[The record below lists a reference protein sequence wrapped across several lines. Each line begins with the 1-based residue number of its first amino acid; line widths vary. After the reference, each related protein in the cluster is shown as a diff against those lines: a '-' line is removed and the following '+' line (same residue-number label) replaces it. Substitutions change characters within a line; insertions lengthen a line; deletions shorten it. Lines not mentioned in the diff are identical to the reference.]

1 MLTFNGM
8 RKVRLEMRFGGGGLM
23 LTVKTR
29 SKMINVESRVILA
42 VVSREDVVK
51 QHPQSVFVGING
63 SLIN

>member
-1 MLTFNGM
+1 
-8 RKVRLEMRFGGGGLM
+8 M
-23 LTVKTR
+23 LTVKPR
-29 SKMINVESRVILA
+29 SKMINVESRVILV